1 MQILKSSAEL
11 ALWKAAHPECA
22 FVPTMG
28 NLHEGHLSL
37 AGQARLSGLPVV
49 ASIFVNP
56 LQFGADEDFER
67 YPRTFEADCEKLQ
80 TAGCAAVFA
89 PTLEDM
95 YPQPQ
100 SYFVEPPELAS
111 ELCGKFRPGHFR
123 GMLTVVLKLF
133 NLVEPR
139 VALFG
144 KKDYQQLTLIRG
156 MTEQMN
162 LPIQIQAGETV
173 RAADG
178 LALSSRNGYLTDAE
192 RQEAPRLYQNLKQI
206 AEALALGRRDFEE
219 LEVQAMDAL
228 YQHGWKV
235 DYLSIRRPDL
245 SLPSESDADFVV
257 LGAAWLGKTRLIDNV
272 DSEGGREKGE
282 G

>member
-1 MQILKSSAEL
+1 MQILRRNAEL
-11 ALWKAAHPECA
+11 SLWKAAHPDCA

-28 NLHEGHLSL
+28 NLHEGHISL
-37 AGQARLSGLPVV
+37 VQQARLSGLPVI

-56 LQFGADEDFER
+56 LQFGAGEDFER

-80 TAGCAAVFA
+80 SAGCTAVFA
-89 PTLEDM
+89 PALEDM

-100 SYFVEPPELAS
+100 SYFVEPPALAS
-111 ELCGKFRPGHFR
+111 ELCGEFRPGHFR

-156 MTEQMN
+156 MSEQMN
-162 LPIQIQAGETV
+162 LPIRIEGGETV
-173 RAADG
+173 RAEDG
-178 LALSSRNGYLTDAE
+178 LALSSRNGYLTPVE
-192 RQEAPRLYQNLKQI
+192 RREAPRLCQTLKQI
-206 AEALALGRRDFEE
+206 ADALALGRRDFEE
-219 LEVQAMDAL
+219 LEVQALDAL

-245 SLPSESDADFVV
+245 SLPAEGDAQFVV

-272 DSEGGREKGE
+272 ETGPGL
-282 G
+282 

>member
-28 NLHEGHLSL
+28 NLHQGHLSL
-37 AGQARLSGLPVV
+37 VEQARLSGLPVI

-56 LQFGADEDFER
+56 LQFGAGEDFER
-67 YPRTFEADCEKLQ
+67 YPRTFDSDCEKLQ
-80 TAGCAAVFA
+80 GAGCAAVFA
-89 PTLEDM
+89 PALEDL

-100 SYFVEPPELAS
+100 TYFVEPPELAS

-123 GMLTVVLKLF
+123 GVLTVVLKLF
-133 NLVEPR
+133 NLVQPR

-144 KKDYQQLTLIRG
+144 KKDYQQLALIRG
-156 MTEQMN
+156 MTAQMN
-162 LPIQIQAGETV
+162 LPIEILAGETV

-206 AEALALGRRDFEE
+206 ADALALGRRDFEE
-219 LEVQAMDAL
+219 LEVQALDAL

-235 DYLSIRRPDL
+235 DYVSVRRPDL
-245 SLPSESDADFVV
+245 SLPAENNSAFVV

-272 DSEGGREKGE
+272 EASRG
-282 G
+282 

>member
-1 MQILKSSAEL
+1 MQILHNPAEL
-11 ALWKAAHPECA
+11 SLWKNAYRECA

-28 NLHEGHLSL
+28 NLHAGHISL
-37 AGQARLSGLPVV
+37 VEQARLSGLPVI

-56 LQFGADEDFER
+56 LQFGAGEDFAR
-67 YPRTFEADCEKLQ
+67 YPRTFDGDCEKLQ
-80 TAGCAAVFA
+80 AAGCAALFA
-89 PTLEDM
+89 PALVDM

-100 SYFVEPPELAS
+100 TYFVEPPELAS
-111 ELCGKFRPGHFR
+111 ELCGKSRPGHFR

-133 NLVEPR
+133 NLVQPSL
-139 VALFG
+139 ALFG
-144 KKDYQQLTLIRG
+144 KKDFQQLALIRG
-156 MTEQMN
+156 MVEQMN
-162 LPIQIQAGETV
+162 LPIAIVAGETV

-178 LALSSRNGYLTDAE
+178 LALSSRNGYLSEIE
-192 RQEAPRLYQNLKQI
+192 RREAPRLHQNLKLI

-219 LEVQAMDAL
+219 LEVQALDTL

-245 SLPSESDADFVV
+245 SLPREGDARFVV

-272 DSEGGREKGE
+272 ETGPGR
-282 G
+282 

>member
-1 MQILKSSAEL
+1 MQILKSAAEL

-28 NLHEGHLSL
+28 NLHEGHISL
-37 AGQARLSGLPVV
+37 AEQARLSGLPVL

-67 YPRTFEADCEKLQ
+67 YPRTLDTDCEKLKA
-80 TAGCAAVFA
+80 AGCAAIFSPA
-89 PTLEDM
+89 LDDM

-100 SYFVEPPELAS
+100 TYFVEPPELAN

-133 NLVEPR
+133 NLVQPR

-156 MTEQMN
+156 MVEQMK
-162 LPIQIQAGETV
+162 LPIEIRAGETV

-192 RQEAPRLYQNLKQI
+192 RKEAPRLYQQLKQI

-219 LEVQAMDAL
+219 LELKALAAL
-228 YQHGWKV
+228 YEHGWKV
-235 DYLSIRRPDL
+235 DYISTRQPDL
-245 SLPSESDADFVV
+245 GLPGENGTRFVV

-272 DSEGGREKGE
+272 EAGKNL
-282 G
+282 

>member
-11 ALWKAAHPECA
+11 ALWKAAHPERA

-37 AGQARLSGLPVV
+37 VQQARMSGLPVLG
-49 ASIFVNP
+49 SIFVNP
-56 LQFGADEDFER
+56 LQFGAGEDFER

-80 TAGCAAVFA
+80 VAGCAAVFS
-89 PTLEDM
+89 PELEDM

-100 SYFVEPPELAS
+100 SYFVEPPEMAN

-144 KKDYQQLTLIRG
+144 KKDYQQLVLIRG
-156 MTEQMN
+156 MAAQLN
-162 LPIQIQAGETV
+162 LPIRIDAGETV

-219 LEVQAMDAL
+219 LEVQALDAL

-235 DYLSIRRPDL
+235 DYLNIRRPDL
-245 SLPSESDADFVV
+245 SMPDGNDTRFVV

-272 DSEGGREKGE
+272 EAGR
-282 G
+282 

>member
-11 ALWKAAHPECA
+11 ALWKAAQPECA

-28 NLHEGHLSL
+28 NLHQGHISL
-37 AGQARLSGLPVV
+37 VEQARLTRLPVI

-56 LQFGADEDFER
+56 LQFGAGEDFER
-67 YPRTFEADCEKLQ
+67 YPRTFDADCEKLKA
-80 TAGCAAVFA
+80 AGCAAVFA
-89 PTLEDM
+89 PALEDM

-100 SYFVEPPELAS
+100 TYFVEPPELAN

-133 NLVEPR
+133 NLVQPR

-144 KKDYQQLTLIRG
+144 KKDYQQLALIRG
-156 MTEQMN
+156 MAEQLN
-162 LPIQIQAGETV
+162 LPIEIQAGETV
-173 RAADG
+173 RAEDG
-178 LALSSRNGYLTDAE
+178 LALSSRNGYLSDAE
-192 RQEAPRLYQNLKQI
+192 RQEAPRLYQQLKLI
-206 AEALALGRRDFEE
+206 ADALALGRRDFEE
-219 LEVQAMDAL
+219 LEVQALDML

-235 DYLSIRRPDL
+235 DYVSIRRPGL
-245 SLPSESDADFVV
+245 SLPAENDTQFVV

-272 DSEGGREKGE
+272 EAGLSL
-282 G
+282 

>member
-1 MQILKSSAEL
+1 MQILRSTAEL
-11 ALWKAAHPECA
+11 KLWKAAQPECA

-28 NLHEGHLSL
+28 NLHEGHISL
-37 AGQARLSGLPVV
+37 VEQARLSGLPVI

-56 LQFGADEDFER
+56 LQFGAGEDFER
-67 YPRTFEADCEKLQ
+67 YPRTFDADCEKLQ
-80 TAGCAAVFA
+80 AAGCAAVFA
-89 PTLEDM
+89 PALEDL

-100 SYFVEPPELAS
+100 SYFVEPPAMAN

-144 KKDYQQLTLIRG
+144 KKDYQQLALIRG
-156 MTEQMN
+156 MAEQMN
-162 LPIQIQAGETV
+162 LPIRIEAGETV
-173 RAADG
+173 RAGNG
-178 LALSSRNGYLTDAE
+178 LALSSRNGYLSDTE

-219 LEVQAMDAL
+219 LEVQALDAL

-235 DYLSIRRPDL
+235 DYVSIRRPDL
-245 SLPSESDADFVV
+245 SPPAENDSDFVV

-272 DSEGGREKGE
+272 ETGCGQ
-282 G
+282 

>member
-28 NLHEGHLSL
+28 NLHEGHISL
-37 AGQARLSGLPVV
+37 VGQARLTGLPVV

-56 LQFGADEDFER
+56 LQFGAGEDFER
-67 YPRTFEADCEKLQ
+67 YPRTFDADCEKLQ
-80 TAGCAAVFA
+80 AAGCAAVFA
-89 PTLEDM
+89 PVLEDM

-100 SYFVEPPELAS
+100 TYFVEPPELAG
-111 ELCGKFRPGHFR
+111 ELCGKFRRGHFR

-144 KKDYQQLTLIRG
+144 KKDYQQLVLIRG
-156 MTEQMN
+156 MAAQLN
-162 LPIQIQAGETV
+162 LPIRIDAGETV

-219 LEVQAMDAL
+219 LEVQALDAL

-245 SLPSESDADFVV
+245 SMPDGNDTRFVV

-272 DSEGGREKGE
+272 EAGR
-282 G
+282 

>member
-1 MQILKSSAEL
+1 MQILRSAAEL
-11 ALWKAAHPECA
+11 ALWKAAQPDCA

-28 NLHEGHLSL
+28 NLHEGHISL
-37 AGQARLSGLPVV
+37 VEQARLSGLPVI
-49 ASIFVNP
+49 ASVFVNL
-56 LQFGADEDFER
+56 LQFGAGEDFER
-67 YPRTFEADCEKLQ
+67 YPRTFDADCARLQ
-80 TAGCAAVFA
+80 AAGCAAVFA
-89 PTLEDM
+89 PALQDM

-100 SYFVEPPELAS
+100 TYFVEPPPLAS

-133 NLVEPR
+133 NLVGPR

-144 KKDYQQLTLIRG
+144 KKDYQQLALIRG
-156 MTEQMN
+156 MAEQLN
-162 LPIQIQAGETV
+162 LPIEIQAGETV
-173 RAADG
+173 RAEDG
-178 LALSSRNGYLTDAE
+178 LALSSRNGYLTGAE

-219 LEVQAMDAL
+219 LEVQALDAL

-245 SLPSESDADFVV
+245 ALPAENDAQFVV

-272 DSEGGREKGE
+272 ETGLSGNK
-282 G
+282 